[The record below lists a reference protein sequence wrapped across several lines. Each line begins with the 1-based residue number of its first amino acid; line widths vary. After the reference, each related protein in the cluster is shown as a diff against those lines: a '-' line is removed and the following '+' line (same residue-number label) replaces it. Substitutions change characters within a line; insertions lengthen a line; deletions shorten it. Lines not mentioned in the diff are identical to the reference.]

1 MQNSL
6 ARGSLVSLGA
16 MAVLTL
22 SAAVGAG
29 LDKPVYIRCS
39 HVRRL
44 RFSVSLPHIE
54 SAIAGSLIFA
64 GSDGSGGSLE
74 IAVEEGMLAMA
85 TPALNCLLLS

>member
-16 MAVLTL
+16 MVVLTL

-39 HVRRL
+39 HVRL
-44 RFSVSLPHIE
+44 RVSVSLPHIE